1 VNKHGNLSH
10 RSPWLTDRLVRQL
23 QEMLHVKSAREQQLM
38 MQVQALQSQLGVPPG
53 LMDASVYGVNHIDNP
68 FGGIADMG
76 NEDLRSISELDIRG
90 LNGNHAVQLSKHLQS
105 PLAAGQDDST
115 MTEQLLNDNL
125 AALVDFR
132 D

>member
-1 VNKHGNLSH
+1 
-10 RSPWLTDRLVRQL
+10 
-23 QEMLHVKSAREQQLM
+23 MLHIKSAREQQLM
-38 MQVQALQSQLGVPPG
+38 MQVQALQAQLGVPSG
-53 LMDASVYGVNHIDNP
+53 MLDASMYGVNGIDNP

-90 LNGNHAVQLSKHLQS
+90 LNGNHAVQVGKQLQS
-105 PLAAGQDDST
+105 ALSNGNDDSA
-115 MTEQLLNDNL
+115 MTEQVLNDNL

>member
-1 VNKHGNLSH
+1 MTNVTYQ
-10 RSPWLTDRLVRQL
+10 SPWLIDSPGRQL

-38 MQVQALQSQLGVPPG
+38 MQVQALQSQLGVPSG
-53 LMDASVYGVNHIDNP
+53 MMDTSIYGVNNIDNP

-90 LNGNHAVQLSKHLQS
+90 LNGNHTVQVGKHLQS
-105 PLAAGQDDST
+105 PLSGGHDDST
-115 MTEQLLNDNL
+115 MTEQILNDNL

>member
-1 VNKHGNLSH
+1 MFDHQ
-10 RSPWLTDRLVRQL
+10 SPWLTASSGRQL

-38 MQVQALQSQLGVPPG
+38 MQVQALQSQLGVPSG
-53 LMDASVYGVNHIDNP
+53 MMDASMYGVNSIDNP

-76 NEDLRSISELDIRG
+76 NEDLRSINELDIRG
-90 LNGNHAVQLSKHLQS
+90 LNGSHAVQVGKHLQS
-105 PLAAGQDDST
+105 PLSGGHEDST
-115 MTEQLLNDNL
+115 MTEQILNDNL